1 MPNKKLPK
9 VAKNI
14 ARKIMKGGRK
24 VMKGGNLPEMRIKR
38 GITKNVSCPPESWC
52 FNHNTLLYV
61 IIGLLLVV
69 VLYYF
74 SKSDLCKNITSSIFN
89 RKTDITNVY
98 NQYQNGGNTGSG
110 NSASIYPPQGTH
122 TANYTNPFAPPLRPN
137 HYFMTGKSLDIR
149 DMNVNLD
156 QVNTTSQQGNPPGI
170 ILKSHE
176 TSQQGIPI
184 NVKTSHRDVNFAQI
198 GILTNGDNGETILP
212 LFGRPLATNRN
223 RWQYYTMNDKFQT
236 IKLPV
241 TNKNRSCS
249 GEYGCEEV
257 FDGDNIVV
265 KGFNQSFKATIYES
279 NTPEY
284 IPYV

>member
-9 VAKNI
+9 LPKVSKISKKI
-14 ARKIMKGGRK
+14 ARK
-24 VMKGGNLPEMRIKR
+24 VMKGGNI
-38 GITKNVSCPPESWC
+38 ICPPSAWC
-52 FNHNTLLYV
+52 FEHNTLLYGV
-61 IIGLLLVV
+61 IIVLLIALV
-69 VLYYF
+69 YF
-74 SKSDLCKNITSSIFN
+74 FIKSDTFKNIRTN
-89 RKTDITNVY
+89 MTDTNTTEITNVY
-98 NQYQNGGNTGSG
+98 NYPNNINASSNESS
-110 NSASIYPPQGTH
+110 NSATIYPPHGTH
-122 TANYTNPFAPPLRPN
+122 TANYTNPFAPPLKPN

-149 DMNVNLD
+149 DMNVSMND
-156 QVNTTSQQGNPPGI
+156 NVQVSNMNSTNNQSGV
-170 ILKSHE
+170 
-176 TSQQGIPI
+176 PI
-184 NVKTSHRDVNFAQI
+184 NVKTSHRDVNFAQV

-257 FDGDNIVV
+257 FEGDNINV